1 MQPGRN
7 TTRKRVLDFGFWIL
21 DFGLIPDVRRRY
33 RQVVKV
39 RSSYRIPRV
48 AATHRSPLRSAT
60 SIQNPK
66 SKIQN
71 DPRRR
76 LSHHE
81 RKYPIRSRIWSILIP
96 FLTLVPAA
104 STQAWGPATEQAVV
118 ATAVRVLSREGVV
131 QLSKLERDIRDGAA
145 ASADVVAGIYPGY
158 ATDPVRAIE
167 TEMYLLDTVR
177 GDAVDPYFANR
188 LGVLGQ
194 VVAGLSSPLLN
205 ADRSIRDRFY
215 ADAES
220 NMQQLPLKPSQRRLV
235 DPVPYFERARRLAD
249 EHAAMIIKDYQDG
262 GGFNGIA
269 KATLAEGLSRST
281 DAVLDV
287 WKTVLTQNVV
297 HANVSDEQVR
307 KYVLGAMGFYI
318 KRDNEAEIDANY
330 KRLAGLTKKTPDMA
344 KRIGDM
350 FYGADLYDRAIAEY
364 REVLAAEP
372 DRRDVVTRI
381 AEYYVKQGDEALKAK
396 RLQQAYDCFANAAHT
411 DPLHPEAERKRLEA
425 EKLIAERDARL
436 EAARR
441 SVEEG
446 AQLQTDAEQ
455 QVMQRRTSEAIATLQ
470 RAQAA
475 YAEVPDEFLTEFRAA
490 NAGLANIASRMNELR
505 GELTQNAQMLSGV
518 GFLPDMQRLAATA
531 GKGLDDQGLRDIL
544 ANQLN
549 AQINGLKVEYQD
561 KLSIAPVPAQ

>member
-1 MQPGRN
+1 M
-7 TTRKRVLDFGFWIL
+7 
-21 DFGLIPDVRRRY
+21 
-33 RQVVKV
+33 
-39 RSSYRIPRV
+39 
-48 AATHRSPLRSAT
+48 
-60 SIQNPK
+60 
-66 SKIQN
+66 
-71 DPRRR
+71 
-76 LSHHE
+76 
-81 RKYPIRSRIWSILIP
+81 LIP
-96 FLTLVPAA
+96 FLAVVPAA
-104 STQAWGPATEQAVV
+104 PTQAWGPATHQAVV
-118 ATAVRVLSREGVV
+118 ATAIHVLSREGVV

-158 ATDPVRAIE
+158 ATDPVRAVE

-205 ADRSIRDRFY
+205 ADRSVRDRFY
-215 ADAES
+215 ADAED
-220 NMQQLPLKPSQRRLV
+220 NMQQLPLNPSQRRVV
-235 DPVPYFERARRLAD
+235 DPVPYFERARRLTD
-249 EHAAMIIKDYQDG
+249 EHAALIIKDYQDG
-262 GGFNGIA
+262 VGFNGIA

-307 KYVLGAMGFYI
+307 KYVLDARGFYI

-350 FYGADLYDRAIAEY
+350 FSDAGFYDRAIAEY

-411 DPLHPEAERKRLEA
+411 DPLHPEAERKRLET
-425 EKLIAERDARL
+425 ENLIAERDARL

-446 AQLQTDAEQ
+446 AQLQTAAEQ
-455 QVMQRRTSEAIATLQ
+455 QAMQRRTSEAIATLQ

-505 GELTQNAQMLSGV
+505 GELIQNAQTLSGV

-549 AQINGLKVEYQD
+549 AQISGLKVEYQD
-561 KLSIAPVPAQ
+561 KLSIVPAPAP